1 MVSLLDT
8 LVGEHLI
15 TPEQLEDALN
25 KQKGAQRPIQEIMVE
40 LEFIS
45 EEKLLGVSSALCKMP
60 TANLD
65 LEMIDKMAMTKVPFE
80 LAKRYGVF
88 PIRMQDGALV
98 VAMSDPSDVLALDD
112 ISKVANME
120 IRPVVARKSQ
130 ISDYIERCYQL
141 DNALY
146 DLFKNIGLSAAA
158 QTTGE
163 NGEAPVVKLIDI
175 VFKDAIRSR
184 ASDIHIEPQQAGI
197 NLRYRID
204 GYLKDIITIPL
215 VMNSRIAS
223 RIKVLGELDI
233 AESRKSQD
241 GRMAIIVE
249 NRKIDVRI
257 SIIPTFYG
265 EKIVLRLLDL
275 KEAKVALEE
284 IGFRQQ
290 EKDVVIKAG
299 SFPQGMVLVT
309 GPTGSGKT
317 STLYAIL
324 NHIKNQTNNI
334 VTIEDPIEYLIDGL
348 NQMQVNFLKDLTFA
362 NGLRSILRQDPN
374 VVLVGEIRDRETADI
389 AFRASLTG
397 HLVFSTL
404 HTNSAVASI
413 DRLIDI
419 GLEPYLV
426 ASSLALVISQ
436 RLVRLICPQCKSE
449 YSPDK
454 SLIERFK
461 ITADKFYTGRGCPH
475 CDFTGFYGRTAIFE
489 LLSINE
495 KMRSLISNR
504 AQPRILLEEAGE
516 AGFLA
521 LSESARQKVVD
532 GLTTVEE
539 IARIIVMDELAPA
552 DVCQDKSNKTKI
564 VIVDDEEVNNRLIEE
579 CLKQDGYEIMA
590 AGDGEK
596 AVELVARERPDL
608 VVMDVMMPRMN
619 GFEAVKIL
627 RSQLVSATIPIVMLT
642 SMADKENE
650 LKGIDLGADDYIT
663 KPFDGDKL
671 RSRIKMLLR
680 RSKGAR
686 PS

>member
-1 MVSLLDT
+1 MQAV
-8 LVGEHLI
+8 
-15 TPEQLEDALN
+15 
-25 KQKGAQRPIQEIMVE
+25 
-40 LEFIS
+40 
-45 EEKLLGVSSALCKMP
+45 
-60 TANLD
+60 NLD
-65 LEMIDKMAMTKVPFE
+65 SEMIDKLAMAKISFE
-80 LAKRYGVF
+80 VAKRYGVF
-88 PIRMQDGALV
+88 PMRMQDGALV
-98 VAMSDPSDVLALDD
+98 VAMSDPGDIMALDD
-112 ISKVANME
+112 ISKVAGIE
-120 IRPVVARKSQ
+120 IYPVVARKGQ
-130 ISDYIERCYQL
+130 ISDYIERCYQV
-141 DNALY
+141 DNTLY
-146 DLFKNIGLSAAA
+146 DLFKNIGPFSAPH
-158 QTTGE
+158 TTEDDGQ
-163 NGEAPVVKLIDI
+163 APVVKLIDI
-175 VFKDAIRSR
+175 VFRDAIRAR
-184 ASDIHIEPQQAGI
+184 ASDIHIEPQQSGI

-204 GYLKDIITIPL
+204 GYLKDIFTIPL
-215 VMNSRIAS
+215 AMQNRIAA

-241 GRMAIIVE
+241 GRMSVE
-249 NRKIDVRI
+249 IESRKIDVRI

-275 KEAKVALEE
+275 KEAKVTLSE

-290 EKDVVIKAG
+290 EKDMVIKAS

-324 NHIKNQTNNI
+324 NHIKGETKNI
-334 VTIEDPIEYLIDGL
+334 VTIEDPVEYLIDGL
-348 NQMQVNFLKDLTFA
+348 NQMQVNPVKDMTFS

-374 VVLVGEIRDRETADI
+374 VVLVGEIRDRDTADI

-413 DRLIDI
+413 ERLFDI

-426 ASSLALVISQ
+426 ASSLILIVSQ
-436 RLVRLICPQCKSE
+436 RLVRLICPQCKAE
-449 YSPDK
+449 YSPDI

-461 ITADKFYTGRGCPH
+461 ISADKFYAGRGCSH

-489 LLSINE
+489 ILSINE

-504 AQPRILLEEAGE
+504 AQSHILLEEAGK
-516 AGFLA
+516 AGFLS

-539 IARIIVMDELAPA
+539 IARIIVTNEPVPA
-552 DVCQDKSNKTKI
+552 EVYKDKNAKTRI
-564 VIVDDEEVNNRLIEE
+564 LIVDDEEVNSRLASE
-579 CLKQDGYEIMA
+579 CLKQDGYEIMIA
-590 AGDGEK
+590 QDGVQ

-608 VVMDVMMPRMN
+608 VVMDVQMPRMN

-627 RSQLVSATIPIVMLT
+627 RSQLASASTPIVMLT
-642 SMADKENE
+642 SMADKESE
-650 LKGIDLGADDYIT
+650 LIGINMGADDYIT

-686 PS
+686 SS